1 MRSGRSGIQVVVQRA
16 LAAALAVA
24 ALAVAPAAADA
35 GQPIGPVAKARANAK
50 SKKAEPRAPLLLD
63 DPAAPTLSLLGGYL
77 NAEVERPGPVRLYSN
92 GRWGRTRPWWQLT
105 FGSDAG
111 VLSRAAFALPAPSHF
126 GSMSPASAPLVG
138 PTLAEEAALAVA
150 GGFAPAEEVASQ
162 GKWWTAAFWSLSA
175 TPGFA
180 DPESEEPSWLADL
193 FASRA
198 EDDKVSLL
206 RAVFGPTPRPWQP
219 PCRRRPVSFMRYG
232 AETDAF
238 VLVDCNG
245 AVATD
250 AMDRLSLMARPP
262 EVPRPGALLPDEP
275 DAQAWSSYG
284 EWVDQV
290 RPVHPRLLWL
300 MQKIADAFPRRTI
313 YIYSGYRP
321 ARFAQSSHS
330 NHGAARALDVS
341 IMGVRNADLFRFCRT
356 LDDAGCGYYPN
367 SKFVHVDVR
376 APRTGRAFWVD
387 ESAPGEPSRYVD
399 SWPGVVESGA
409 LVWGETPAPY

>member
-1 MRSGRSGIQVVVQRA
+1 MSA
-16 LAAALAVA
+16 LVGAATVA
-24 ALAVAPAAADA
+24 EAGPLPAA
-35 GQPIGPVAKARANAK
+35 KAPK
-50 SKKAEPRAPLLLD
+50 PEPRAPLLLD
-63 DPAAPTLSLLGGYL
+63 DPAAPRLSLLGGFL
-77 NAEVERPGPVRLYSN
+77 NAEIERPGPVRLYAN

-105 FGSDAG
+105 FAGDAQAQTQPLFRVPADVAAEG
-111 VLSRAAFALPAPSHF
+111 V
-126 GSMSPASAPLVG
+126 PLFG
-138 PTLAEEAALAVA
+138 PTMAEEAALSVA
-150 GGFAPAEEVASQ
+150 GGFVQQDPAAH
-162 GKWWTAAFWSLSA
+162 GTWWTAAFWSLSA
-175 TPGFA
+175 SPGFA
-180 DPESEEPSWLADL
+180 DPESDDRSWLADL

-206 RAVFGPTPRPWQP
+206 RAVFGPMPRPWQP

-245 AVATD
+245 AVATE

-262 EVPRPGALLPDEP
+262 DVPRPGPLLPDEP
-275 DAQAWSSYG
+275 DAKAWALG

-300 MQKIADAFPRRTI
+300 MQRIADAFPRRTI
-313 YIYSGYRP
+313 YLYSGYRP

-330 NHGAARALDVS
+330 YHGEARALDVS

-356 LDDAGCGYYPN
+356 LDDVGCGYYPN

-376 APRTGRAFWVD
+376 RPRTGRAFWVD

-399 SWPGVVESGA
+399 SWPGVVDSGA
-409 LVWGETPAPY
+409 MVWGGGSVAAP